1 MTPTTAPATIDPVA
15 ARRAFENAPGLRRD
29 EHHRYFY
36 GSTGPLPSVTT
47 IIKSLDRSGPL
58 IGWAKR
64 ETAAAAVRNLDMLA
78 EMVKT
83 GGKEHAQ
90 KWLSGI
96 PDYQRDT
103 AADLGS
109 RIHAIADEINRGVVP
124 QGLIT
129 PELDARPYITAY
141 QRFLA
146 HMNPR
151 FILSEAM
158 VCNLTDHYGG
168 SLDSAVAVEFPGE
181 NVPALLDIKTG
192 RGVYPETALQFSGY
206 ANAEF
211 TATPDDPTQHP
222 LPDFKRFGVVH
233 LQPDGTWTLVPY
245 EVGDPEWSAFLA
257 CLALH
262 RWTKDNAPWVKGRPY
277 QEDPQP

>member
-1 MTPTTAPATIDPVA
+1 MTTVPAPATIDPVA
-15 ARRAFENAPGLRRD
+15 ARRHFESLPGLRRD

-36 GSTGPLPSVTT
+36 GTHGPMPSVTG

-64 ETAAAAVRNLDMLA
+64 EVAAAAVRNLPMLM

-83 GGKEHAQ
+83 GGKEPAEA
-90 KWLSGI
+90 WLRGL

-103 AADLGS
+103 AADLGQ
-109 RIHAIADEINRGVVP
+109 RVHHIADQINRGEQP
-124 QGLIT
+124 ADLIT

-141 QRFLA
+141 QAFLR
-146 HMNPR
+146 HMQPR
-151 FILSEAM
+151 FILTEAL
-158 VCNLTDHYGG
+158 VCNLTDNYGG
-168 SLDSAVAVEFPGE
+168 ALDSAIAVELPGE
-181 NVPALLDIKTG
+181 NVAALLDIKTG

-211 TATPDDPTQHP
+211 TATPDDPTPQA
-222 LPDFKRFGVVH
+222 LPDFKRFGVIW
-233 LQPDGTWTLVPY
+233 LQPDATWTLVPY
-245 EVGDPEWSAFLA
+245 EVGPAEWSAFLA

-262 RWTKDNAPWVKGRPY
+262 RWSKDNAPWVKGTPY
-277 QEDPQP
+277 QETQP